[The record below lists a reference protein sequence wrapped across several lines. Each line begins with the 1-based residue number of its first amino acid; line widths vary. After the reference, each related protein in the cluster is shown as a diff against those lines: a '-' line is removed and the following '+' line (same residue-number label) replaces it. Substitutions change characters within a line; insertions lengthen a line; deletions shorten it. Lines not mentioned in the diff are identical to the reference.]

1 MCVIIMKILILG
13 GVIMRM
19 NRALSFAAAAS
30 LLLGMSGALPV
41 YGGISAIEV
50 SAAETASSGTCGKSA
65 TWALD
70 SDGTMTISGT
80 GAMYGL
86 NSGHTLPW
94 ADMKDK
100 IKKVVIGKG
109 ITNVGA
115 QCFSECKNLV
125 SVTLSDTVIN
135 IETYSFNSCMAL
147 KAIDIPDSVTNI
159 GSSAFAMCRSL
170 ADVKIPSSVN
180 NIGSLAFGGTAWLNN
195 EVKKND
201 YVIVNDMLIFTADI
215 EEAVIPDSVTNI
227 VSNSFWGHTALKKL
241 TIPETVT
248 QIGYNAF
255 SGCSSLASV
264 TIPASVEDIG
274 MQAFTNCAALEEVVI
289 LNPNA
294 VIFDRATT
302 FGNNYK
308 DYSGVIKGYDGSTA
322 EDYAKK
328 YGYTFK
334 SLGKAPEPVTY
345 KLGDVNSDGYINAV
359 DASEVLSYYA
369 KVSTKQEGGLTAQ
382 QLKAADTDGNG
393 LINAVD
399 ASIILSYYA
408 YTSTTTGETMPFE
421 EYVRS

>member
-1 MCVIIMKILILG
+1 
-13 GVIMRM
+13 MRM
-19 NRALSFAAAAS
+19 NRALSFAAGAS

-86 NSGHTLPW
+86 SSGHTLPW
-94 ADMKDK
+94 ADMKDT

-125 SVTLSDTVIN
+125 SVTLSDTVTN

-201 YVIVNDMLIFTADI
+201 YVIRI
-215 EEAVIPDSVTNI
+215 
-227 VSNSFWGHTALKKL
+227 AL
-241 TIPETVT
+241 
-248 QIGYNAF
+248 
-255 SGCSSLASV
+255 
-264 TIPASVEDIG
+264 
-274 MQAFTNCAALEEVVI
+274 
-289 LNPNA
+289 
-294 VIFDRATT
+294 
-302 FGNNYK
+302 
-308 DYSGVIKGYDGSTA
+308 
-322 EDYAKK
+322 
-328 YGYTFK
+328 
-334 SLGKAPEPVTY
+334 
-345 KLGDVNSDGYINAV
+345 
-359 DASEVLSYYA
+359 
-369 KVSTKQEGGLTAQ
+369 
-382 QLKAADTDGNG
+382 
-393 LINAVD
+393 
-399 ASIILSYYA
+399 
-408 YTSTTTGETMPFE
+408 
-421 EYVRS
+421 